1 MRLKGTDM
9 ATVRLNEEKVRAACE
24 QAASQEE
31 YLIAIYRM
39 VLPDWDAIERIARW
53 PACNEKTWEAIC
65 RLAMEA
71 DQRLRLN
78 VLPGGAWLNHGFTTG
93 EGKNLAD
100 WQVCLDTARI
110 IYKPI
115 AA

>member
-1 MRLKGTDM
+1 
-9 ATVRLNEEKVRAACE
+9 
-24 QAASQEE
+24 
-31 YLIAIYRM
+31 M
-39 VLPDWDAIERIARW
+39 VLPDWDAIERIEHW
-53 PACNEKTWEAIC
+53 PACNDTTWKAIC
-65 RLAMEA
+65 PLAQEA
-71 DQRLRLN
+71 DRRLGLN

-93 EGKNLAD
+93 EGKHLAD

>member
-1 MRLKGTDM
+1 M
-9 ATVRLNEEKVRAACE
+9 ATVRLTEEKVRAAFE
-24 QAASQEE
+24 QTTSQEE

-39 VLPDWDAIERIARW
+39 VLPDWDAIERIERW

-93 EGKNLAD
+93 EGKHLAD

-110 IYKPI
+110 IYKRT

>member
-1 MRLKGTDM
+1 M
-9 ATVRLNEEKVRAACE
+9 ATFRLTEANVRAAFD
-24 QAASQEE
+24 QATNQEE

-39 VLPDWDAIERIARW
+39 VLPDWDDIERIEHW
-53 PACNEKTWEAIC
+53 PTCNDKTWKAIC
-65 RLAMEA
+65 RMAQEA
-71 DQRLRLN
+71 DRRLRLN